1 MTDLRRFLIVLVMS
15 LVVAA
20 YVAPFYVSITYSLKT
35 PQETAERPLGLPQ
48 APTLDNYARAIEV
61 SNFLLALRNNV
72 IVTVGTTIII
82 VMTASSAAFIVTRR
96 NTWWTRMLYLAF
108 VGSIVLPFQVVMF
121 PLYRNIRALGL
132 LNTLPGLIIAIV
144 GLQTGFSI
152 FLYSGFISTV
162 PFELEESAAMD
173 GASRL
178 KTFWRII
185 FPLLKPV
192 TATVAILTG
201 ITAWNDFQSALILV
215 QRPEVRTLPLT
226 QFFFVGQYSIEINM
240 AFAAFTLSMI
250 PIIAFYA
257 IAQRAIAA
265 GLTAGALKG

>member
-1 MTDLRRFLIVLVMS
+1 MSRVRRTILLVLMS
-15 LVVAA
+15 LVVLV
-20 YVAPFYVSITYSLKT
+20 YVAPFYVSVTYSLKT

-48 APTLDNYARAIEV
+48 APTLQNFVRAIEV
-61 SNFLLALRNNV
+61 SSFMSALRNNF
-72 IVTVGTTIII
+72 IVTVGTTVLI
-82 VMTASSAAFIVTRR
+82 VISASPAAFIVTRKK
-96 NTWWTRMLYLAF
+96 TWWSRLLYMAF
-108 VGSIVLPFQVVMF
+108 IGSIVLPFQVVMF

-132 LNTLPGLIIAIV
+132 LNTLPGLILAIA

-162 PFELEESAAMD
+162 PIELEESAAMD

-178 KTFWRII
+178 VTFWRIV

-250 PIIAFYA
+250 PIIVFYA

-265 GLTAGALKG
+265 GLTAGAIKG